1 MSTSMKLLLTV
12 GLLVLLGGAAVWIY
26 GGKKQ
31 HYETDLTINATPGQ
45 IYSYLTDTEQVKKWV
60 DGLMDVEPINELV
73 GQEGAR
79 ARVTRNENGKVVEF
93 EDEILRREQDK
104 LLSVRL
110 TNSTLVTTSIYK
122 LEPKNEQQTVF
133 RYTVKSENVGLGRFL
148 APFGKDETQM
158 RIEKDAQ
165 NLKELVEKQIANG
178 TSGAF
183 SESAPIGAGG

>member
-1 MSTSMKLLLTV
+1 
-12 GLLVLLGGAAVWIY
+12 
-26 GGKKQ
+26 
-31 HYETDLTINATPGQ
+31 
-45 IYSYLTDTEQVKKWV
+45 
-60 DGLMDVEPINELV
+60 MDVEPINELV

-148 APFGKDETQM
+148 APFGKDETQI

-165 NLKELVEKQIANG
+165 NLKELVENQIANG